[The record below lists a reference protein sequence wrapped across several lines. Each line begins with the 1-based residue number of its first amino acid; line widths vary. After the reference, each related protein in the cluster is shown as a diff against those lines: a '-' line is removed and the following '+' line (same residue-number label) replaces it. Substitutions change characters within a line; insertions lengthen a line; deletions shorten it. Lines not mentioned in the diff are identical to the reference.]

1 MNERIKRYQTR
12 GAWGER
18 DICRLPFEV
27 VNIPKF
33 SSQDPRHLR
42 LAELSRE
49 CHGKMAGLVPK
60 LKGKGIGRLRGQVRE
75 KLMTELGEIDGLVK
89 AVLTP

>member
-1 MNERIKRYQTR
+1 MNQAIKPFQTR
-12 GAWGER
+12 GAWGPR
-18 DICRLPFEV
+18 HIHRRPFEV

-33 SSQDPRHLR
+33 SSQDPRHIR

-49 CHGKMAGLVPK
+49 CHKKVAGLVPE

-75 KLMTELGEIDGLVK
+75 HLKAELGELDGVVK
-89 AVLTP
+89 AILAP